1 MRGGTET
8 QYENQ
13 AAAKAQHRRR
23 RADAYRDHY
32 ARQRTDDDNA
42 AIGFKKGR
50 ILPPRLADS
59 YLALLIEGIYYSIC
73 LNAE

>member
-1 MRGGTET
+1 MKTKQLQKRST
-8 QYENQ
+8 
-13 AAAKAQHRRR
+13 AAAVLTLIVTTMPASAQ
-23 RADAYRDHY
+23 
-32 ARQRTDDDNA
+32 TMTNA